1 MFSSSNDHQ
10 DWTPVILSG
19 KKPISSGVAKISIE
33 TKRSDE
39 ERARAARNYAL
50 ETESEIFHVPEIPHS
65 LSQEISKARMAAKLT
80 QKELAQKL
88 NLQPSV
94 IAGYENGKAIP
105 DGQIL
110 QKIAKALNTKFQSK
124 IIKPKVERV

>member
-1 MFSSSNDHQ
+1 MFSSTDHQ
-10 DWTPVILSG
+10 DLTPVILSG
-19 KKPISSGVAKISIE
+19 KKPISSGVSKISIE

-50 ETESEIFHVPEIPHS
+50 ETESEIFHVSEIPHS

-124 IIKPKVERV
+124 IIKPKVERM